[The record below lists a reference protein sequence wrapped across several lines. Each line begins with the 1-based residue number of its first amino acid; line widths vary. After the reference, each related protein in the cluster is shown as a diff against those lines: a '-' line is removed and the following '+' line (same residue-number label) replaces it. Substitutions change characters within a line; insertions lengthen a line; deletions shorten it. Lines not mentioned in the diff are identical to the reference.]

1 MELVGVE
8 AKKIPLAHHKEI
20 NMTEGQVEV
29 VETAMEDITT
39 TVEVDIIITMVD
51 KAVVVVTTDIMEA
64 EILTEMIAEAATW
77 VSKGEEDQA
86 LGTRWRGQEADPEAV
101 VAWAVTVETWETVSF
116 REAVVTS
123 SSSMAAAVAVVV
135 TTLAEEEAEE
145 SRTGKCSSRTI
156 HRWEVVVAA
165 ALVVTEKTPEE
176 EGGDLAAVD
185 HHLSH
190 EVLIRIYTSILI
202 QLIIF

>member
-20 NMTEGQVEV
+20 NMTEGQAEV
-29 VETAMEDITT
+29 VETATEDITST
-39 TVEVDIIITMVD
+39 MEVDIIIIMVD

-77 VSKGEEDQA
+77 ASKGEEDQA

-123 SSSMAAAVAVVV
+123 NSSMAAAVAVAV

-145 SRTGKCSSRTI
+145 SPMGKCSSRTI
-156 HRWEVVVAA
+156 HRWEAEVAA
-165 ALVVTEKTPEE
+165 VLVVTEKTPEE

-190 EVLIRIYTSILI
+190 EVLIRIYKSILI